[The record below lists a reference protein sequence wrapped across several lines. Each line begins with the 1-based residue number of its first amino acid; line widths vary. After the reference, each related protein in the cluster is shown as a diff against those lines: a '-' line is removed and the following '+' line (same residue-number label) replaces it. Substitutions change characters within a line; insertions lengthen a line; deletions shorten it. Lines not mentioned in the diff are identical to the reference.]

1 MKEGREGGEDRKEG
15 GRKELQEQQ
24 QQNNKW
30 EAEKGIVYRE
40 DKGFISRIFIMW
52 TRRVYSL
59 QCSKTLLIDAGA

>member
-30 EAEKGIVYRE
+30 KEAEKGIVYRE
-40 DKGFISRIFIMW
+40 RIKD
-52 TRRVYSL
+52 L
-59 QCSKTLLIDAGA
+59 